1 MRPSA
6 HAEAAALRWEES
18 VARHEC
24 AWKPR
29 TPVRRP
35 AEPTRSA
42 IADGAAIRWLERQS
56 DDDDA
61 AALDRAA

>member
-18 VARHEC
+18 VARDEC
-24 AWKPR
+24 AWEPR

-35 AEPTRSA
+35 AEPTPSA
-42 IADGAAIRWLERQS
+42 IAEGAAIRWLEQQP
-56 DDDDA
+56 DGPD